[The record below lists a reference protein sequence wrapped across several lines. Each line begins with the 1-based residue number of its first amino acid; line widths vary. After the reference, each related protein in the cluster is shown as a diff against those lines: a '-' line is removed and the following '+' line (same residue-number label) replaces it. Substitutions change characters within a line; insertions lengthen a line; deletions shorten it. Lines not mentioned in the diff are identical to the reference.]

1 MSELSSAIFLS
12 LRIAAC
18 ATVVAA
24 AIGVPLA
31 FALARRRFPGKSLV
45 EALLTIPLV
54 LPPTVVGYAL
64 IILLGRSSP
73 MGQFIESAFGSGIL
87 FTVTGA
93 VIASAVVSLPL
104 LYLPVKAA
112 FATVEP
118 ELEEIARLM
127 GANPL
132 QVFWH
137 VSLPT
142 ARRGIASGVLLAFA
156 RSIGEFGATLMVFG
170 SRENQKT
177 LPILVYDLA
186 YETGSNTQALP
197 AILILIAI
205 SLLAIFLCNRAILQ
219 SDS

>member
-24 AIGVPLA
+24 GIGVPLA
-31 FALARRRFPGKSLV
+31 FALARRKFRGKSIV
-45 EALLTIPLV
+45 EAVLTIPLV
-54 LPPTVVGYAL
+54 LPPTVVGYGL
-64 IILLGRSSP
+64 IVLLGRSSP
-73 MGQFIESAFGSGIL
+73 IGRMIEAVFGSGIL
-87 FTVTGA
+87 FTLSGA
-93 VIASAVVSLPL
+93 VIASTVVALPL

-118 ELEEIARLM
+118 ELEEIAKLM

-142 ARRGIASGVLLAFA
+142 ARRGIASGILLAFA
-156 RSIGEFGATLMVFG
+156 RSVGEFGATLMVFG

-186 YETGSNTQALP
+186 YETGSGTQALP

-205 SLLAIFLCNRAILQ
+205 SLLAISLCNRAILQ
-219 SDS
+219 KDA